1 MQKKQIFQ
9 LVLLA
14 VGAVLAAVIGF
25 WLVPVSNYVKARTAP
40 LDETILEAES
50 STREVVTISDTELSQ
65 LISGELTLDALAD
78 LPGVITVEPG
88 GSTAGAA
95 QSGGA
100 ANGSPADET
109 SASAIAESEASSDAA
124 SREAQADAE
133 TPAQSSA
140 VSGSTGTS
148 GNASLSE
155 AAYEGE
161 VKALVQQLYAVK
173 GRAEGGLNACIA
185 SAKAEYKSLP
195 PEQQTRSRK
204 IAICM
209 SKAGQLSALQASCDS
224 EVNRIVSQMRSVLK
238 ANGQSTRP
246 GRPGHEQLQE
256 PEERPAG
263 GSDEPALRLSRF
275 LITLWRNQRGTTHI
289 FAARCGKR
297 RFPAL
302 AGRCAPDAADHPN
315 HFGSGRPGN
324 HLYGCLPGAD
334 RTEQR
339 RPGSALL
346 R

>member
-25 WLVPVSNYVKARTAP
+25 WLVPVSNYIKARTAP

-78 LPGVITVEPG
+78 LPGVITVKPADT
-88 GSTAGAA
+88 TAGAA
-95 QSGGA
+95 QSGA
-100 ANGSPADET
+100 ANSSPADES
-109 SASAIAESEASSDAA
+109 SASAMAESEASSDAA

-140 VSGSTGTS
+140 VSGSTDTS

-238 ANGQSTRP
+238 ANGQST
-246 GRPGHEQLQE
+246 
-256 PEERPAG
+256 
-263 GSDEPALRLSRF
+263 
-275 LITLWRNQRGTTHI
+275 
-289 FAARCGKR
+289 
-297 RFPAL
+297 AL
-302 AGRCAPDAADHPN
+302 ADQAMSSYKSQKSARRAALM
-315 HFGSGRPGN
+315 SQ
-324 HLYGCLPGAD
+324 LYG
-334 RTEQR
+334 
-339 RPGSALL
+339 
-346 R
+346 

>member
-25 WLVPVSNYVKARTAP
+25 WLVPVSNYIKARTAP

-78 LPGVITVEPG
+78 LPGVITVKPADT
-88 GSTAGAA
+88 TAGAA
-95 QSGGA
+95 QSGA
-100 ANGSPADET
+100 ANSSPSDES
-109 SASAIAESEASSDAA
+109 SASAMAESEASSDAA

-140 VSGSTGTS
+140 VSGSTDTS

-238 ANGQSTRP
+238 ANGQST
-246 GRPGHEQLQE
+246 
-256 PEERPAG
+256 
-263 GSDEPALRLSRF
+263 
-275 LITLWRNQRGTTHI
+275 
-289 FAARCGKR
+289 
-297 RFPAL
+297 AL
-302 AGRCAPDAADHPN
+302 ADQAMSSYKSQKSARRAALM
-315 HFGSGRPGN
+315 SQ
-324 HLYGCLPGAD
+324 LYG
-334 RTEQR
+334 
-339 RPGSALL
+339 
-346 R
+346 

>member
-25 WLVPVSNYVKARTAP
+25 WLVPVSNYIKGRTAP

-65 LISGELTLDALAD
+65 LISGDLTLDALAD
-78 LPGVITVEPG
+78 LPGVITVKPVG
-88 GSTAGAA
+88 TTAGAA

-100 ANGSPADET
+100 ANRSPSDET
-109 SASAIAESEASSDAA
+109 SASAIAESEASSDDAA

-173 GRAEGGLNACIA
+173 GRAESGLNACIA

-238 ANGQSTRP
+238 ANGQST
-246 GRPGHEQLQE
+246 
-256 PEERPAG
+256 
-263 GSDEPALRLSRF
+263 
-275 LITLWRNQRGTTHI
+275 
-289 FAARCGKR
+289 
-297 RFPAL
+297 AL
-302 AGRCAPDAADHPN
+302 ADQAMSSYKSQKSARRAALM
-315 HFGSGRPGN
+315 SQ
-324 HLYGCLPGAD
+324 LYG
-334 RTEQR
+334 
-339 RPGSALL
+339 
-346 R
+346 

>member
-25 WLVPVSNYVKARTAP
+25 WLVPVSNYIKGRTAP
-40 LDETILEAES
+40 LDTTILQAEN
-50 STREVVTISDTELSQ
+50 STQEVVTISDTELSQ

-78 LPGVITVEPG
+78 LPGVVTVEPADT
-88 GSTAGAA
+88 TADAA
-95 QSGGA
+95 QGGA
-100 ANGSPADET
+100 ANSSLADET

-238 ANGQSTRP
+238 ANGQST
-246 GRPGHEQLQE
+246 
-256 PEERPAG
+256 
-263 GSDEPALRLSRF
+263 
-275 LITLWRNQRGTTHI
+275 
-289 FAARCGKR
+289 
-297 RFPAL
+297 AL
-302 AGRCAPDAADHPN
+302 ADQAMSSYKSQKSARRAALM
-315 HFGSGRPGN
+315 SQ
-324 HLYGCLPGAD
+324 LYG
-334 RTEQR
+334 
-339 RPGSALL
+339 
-346 R
+346 

>member
-25 WLVPVSNYVKARTAP
+25 WLVPVSNYIKARTAP

-50 STREVVTISDTELSQ
+50 STQEVVTISDTELSQ

-78 LPGVITVEPG
+78 LPGVITVEPVG
-88 GSTAGAA
+88 TTAGAA
-95 QSGGA
+95 QGGGA
-100 ANGSPADET
+100 ANRSPADET

-140 VSGSTGTS
+140 VSTS

-238 ANGQSTRP
+238 ANGQST
-246 GRPGHEQLQE
+246 
-256 PEERPAG
+256 
-263 GSDEPALRLSRF
+263 
-275 LITLWRNQRGTTHI
+275 
-289 FAARCGKR
+289 
-297 RFPAL
+297 AL
-302 AGRCAPDAADHPN
+302 ADQAMSSYKSQKSARRAALM
-315 HFGSGRPGN
+315 SQ
-324 HLYGCLPGAD
+324 LYG
-334 RTEQR
+334 
-339 RPGSALL
+339 
-346 R
+346 

>member
-25 WLVPVSNYVKARTAP
+25 WLVPVSNYIKGRTAP

-65 LISGELTLDALAD
+65 LISGDLTLDALAD
-78 LPGVITVEPG
+78 LPGVITVEPVG
-88 GSTAGAA
+88 TTAGAD
-95 QSGGA
+95 QGGA

-140 VSGSTGTS
+140 VSGSTGAS

-173 GRAEGGLNACIA
+173 GRAESGLNACIA

-238 ANGQSTRP
+238 ANGQST
-246 GRPGHEQLQE
+246 
-256 PEERPAG
+256 
-263 GSDEPALRLSRF
+263 
-275 LITLWRNQRGTTHI
+275 
-289 FAARCGKR
+289 
-297 RFPAL
+297 AL
-302 AGRCAPDAADHPN
+302 ADQAMSSYKSQKSARRAALM
-315 HFGSGRPGN
+315 SQ
-324 HLYGCLPGAD
+324 LYG
-334 RTEQR
+334 
-339 RPGSALL
+339 
-346 R
+346 

>member
-25 WLVPVSNYVKARTAP
+25 WLVPVSNYIKARTAP

-65 LISGELTLDALAD
+65 LISGDLTLDALAD
-78 LPGVITVEPG
+78 LPGVITVEPVG
-88 GSTAGAA
+88 TTAGAA

-100 ANGSPADET
+100 ANRSPADEA

-133 TPAQSSA
+133 TPAQSGA
-140 VSGSTGTS
+140 VSGSTGAS

-209 SKAGQLSALQASCDS
+209 SKAGQLSALQSSCDS

-238 ANGQSTRP
+238 ANGQST
-246 GRPGHEQLQE
+246 
-256 PEERPAG
+256 
-263 GSDEPALRLSRF
+263 
-275 LITLWRNQRGTTHI
+275 
-289 FAARCGKR
+289 
-297 RFPAL
+297 AL
-302 AGRCAPDAADHPN
+302 ADQAMSSYKSQKSARRAALM
-315 HFGSGRPGN
+315 SQ
-324 HLYGCLPGAD
+324 LYG
-334 RTEQR
+334 
-339 RPGSALL
+339 
-346 R
+346 

>member
-25 WLVPVSNYVKARTAP
+25 WLVPVSNYIKARTAP

-50 STREVVTISDTELSQ
+50 STQEVVTISDTELSQ
-65 LISGELTLDALAD
+65 LISGELSLDALAD
-78 LPGVITVEPG
+78 LPGVITVEPVG
-88 GSTAGAA
+88 ATADAA
-95 QSGGA
+95 QGGA
-100 ANGSPADET
+100 ANSSPADET

-133 TPAQSSA
+133 TPAQTSA
-140 VSGSTGTS
+140 VSGSTEAS

-238 ANGQSTRP
+238 ANGQST
-246 GRPGHEQLQE
+246 
-256 PEERPAG
+256 
-263 GSDEPALRLSRF
+263 
-275 LITLWRNQRGTTHI
+275 
-289 FAARCGKR
+289 
-297 RFPAL
+297 AL
-302 AGRCAPDAADHPN
+302 ADQAMSSYKSQKSARRAALM
-315 HFGSGRPGN
+315 SQ
-324 HLYGCLPGAD
+324 LYG
-334 RTEQR
+334 
-339 RPGSALL
+339 
-346 R
+346 

>member
-78 LPGVITVEPG
+78 LPGVITVEPVG
-88 GSTAGAA
+88 TTAGAA

-100 ANGSPADET
+100 
-109 SASAIAESEASSDAA
+109 ASAIAESEASSDAA

-140 VSGSTGTS
+140 VSGSAGTS

-238 ANGQSTRP
+238 ANGQST
-246 GRPGHEQLQE
+246 
-256 PEERPAG
+256 
-263 GSDEPALRLSRF
+263 
-275 LITLWRNQRGTTHI
+275 
-289 FAARCGKR
+289 
-297 RFPAL
+297 AL
-302 AGRCAPDAADHPN
+302 ADQAMSSYKSQKSARRAALM
-315 HFGSGRPGN
+315 SQ
-324 HLYGCLPGAD
+324 LYG
-334 RTEQR
+334 
-339 RPGSALL
+339 
-346 R
+346 

>member
-25 WLVPVSNYVKARTAP
+25 WLVPVSNYIKARTAP

-88 GSTAGAA
+88 G
-95 QSGGA
+95 A
-100 ANGSPADET
+100 ANRSPADET

-140 VSGSTGTS
+140 VSGSTGAS

-173 GRAEGGLNACIA
+173 GRAESGLNACIA

-238 ANGQSTRP
+238 ANGQST
-246 GRPGHEQLQE
+246 
-256 PEERPAG
+256 
-263 GSDEPALRLSRF
+263 
-275 LITLWRNQRGTTHI
+275 
-289 FAARCGKR
+289 
-297 RFPAL
+297 AL
-302 AGRCAPDAADHPN
+302 ADQAMSSYKSQKSARRAALM
-315 HFGSGRPGN
+315 SQ
-324 HLYGCLPGAD
+324 LYG
-334 RTEQR
+334 
-339 RPGSALL
+339 
-346 R
+346 

>member
-25 WLVPVSNYVKARTAP
+25 WLVPVSNYIKGRTAP
-40 LDETILEAES
+40 LDTTILQAEN
-50 STREVVTISDTELSQ
+50 STQEVVTISDAELSQ

-78 LPGVITVEPG
+78 LPGVITVEHNPTG
-88 GSTAGAA
+88 TAG
-95 QSGGA
+95 
-100 ANGSPADET
+100 T
-109 SASAIAESEASSDAA
+109 AESTSSGTEELPGAEGSAASGEASSDAA
-124 SREAQADAE
+124 SREAQDDAE

-155 AAYEGE
+155 ATYEGE

-238 ANGQSTRP
+238 ANGQST
-246 GRPGHEQLQE
+246 
-256 PEERPAG
+256 
-263 GSDEPALRLSRF
+263 
-275 LITLWRNQRGTTHI
+275 
-289 FAARCGKR
+289 
-297 RFPAL
+297 AL
-302 AGRCAPDAADHPN
+302 ADQAMSSYKSQKSARRAALM
-315 HFGSGRPGN
+315 SQ
-324 HLYGCLPGAD
+324 LYG
-334 RTEQR
+334 
-339 RPGSALL
+339 
-346 R
+346 

>member
-78 LPGVITVEPG
+78 LPGVEPVG
-88 GSTAGAA
+88 TTAGAA

-100 ANGSPADET
+100 ANRSPADET

-133 TPAQSSA
+133 TPTQTSA

-238 ANGQSTRP
+238 ANGQST
-246 GRPGHEQLQE
+246 
-256 PEERPAG
+256 
-263 GSDEPALRLSRF
+263 
-275 LITLWRNQRGTTHI
+275 
-289 FAARCGKR
+289 
-297 RFPAL
+297 AL
-302 AGRCAPDAADHPN
+302 ADQAMSSYKSQKSARRAALM
-315 HFGSGRPGN
+315 SQ
-324 HLYGCLPGAD
+324 LYG
-334 RTEQR
+334 
-339 RPGSALL
+339 
-346 R
+346 

>member
-25 WLVPVSNYVKARTAP
+25 WLVPVSNYIKGRTAP
-40 LDETILEAES
+40 LDTTILQAEN
-50 STREVVTISDTELSQ
+50 STQEVVTISDTELSQ

-78 LPGVITVEPG
+78 LPGVITVEHNPTG
-88 GSTAGAA
+88 TTGT
-95 QSGGA
+95 
-100 ANGSPADET
+100 
-109 SASAIAESEASSDAA
+109 AESTSSGTEELPGAEGSAASGEASSEAA
-124 SREAQADAE
+124 SREAQDDAE

-238 ANGQSTRP
+238 ANGQST
-246 GRPGHEQLQE
+246 
-256 PEERPAG
+256 
-263 GSDEPALRLSRF
+263 
-275 LITLWRNQRGTTHI
+275 
-289 FAARCGKR
+289 
-297 RFPAL
+297 AL
-302 AGRCAPDAADHPN
+302 ADQAMSSYKSQKSARRAALM
-315 HFGSGRPGN
+315 SQ
-324 HLYGCLPGAD
+324 LYG
-334 RTEQR
+334 
-339 RPGSALL
+339 
-346 R
+346 

>member
-65 LISGELTLDALAD
+65 LISGDLTLDALAD
-78 LPGVITVEPG
+78 LPGVITVKPVG
-88 GSTAGAA
+88 TTAGAA

-100 ANGSPADET
+100 ANRSPADET

-140 VSGSTGTS
+140 VSGST

-238 ANGQSTRP
+238 ANGQST
-246 GRPGHEQLQE
+246 
-256 PEERPAG
+256 
-263 GSDEPALRLSRF
+263 
-275 LITLWRNQRGTTHI
+275 
-289 FAARCGKR
+289 
-297 RFPAL
+297 AL
-302 AGRCAPDAADHPN
+302 ADQAMSSYKSQKSARRAALM
-315 HFGSGRPGN
+315 SQ
-324 HLYGCLPGAD
+324 LYG
-334 RTEQR
+334 
-339 RPGSALL
+339 
-346 R
+346 

>member
-25 WLVPVSNYVKARTAP
+25 WLVPVSNYIKARTAP

-78 LPGVITVEPG
+78 LPGVITVEPVG
-88 GSTAGAA
+88 TTAGAA

-100 ANGSPADET
+100 ANRSPADET
-109 SASAIAESEASSDAA
+109 SASATESEASSDAA

-133 TPAQSSA
+133 TPTQTSA

-173 GRAEGGLNACIA
+173 GRAESGLNACIA

-238 ANGQSTRP
+238 ANGQST
-246 GRPGHEQLQE
+246 
-256 PEERPAG
+256 
-263 GSDEPALRLSRF
+263 
-275 LITLWRNQRGTTHI
+275 
-289 FAARCGKR
+289 
-297 RFPAL
+297 AL
-302 AGRCAPDAADHPN
+302 ADQAMSSYKSQKSARRAALM
-315 HFGSGRPGN
+315 SQ
-324 HLYGCLPGAD
+324 LYG
-334 RTEQR
+334 
-339 RPGSALL
+339 
-346 R
+346 

>member
-78 LPGVITVEPG
+78 LPGVITVKPVG
-88 GSTAGAA
+88 TTAGAA
-95 QSGGA
+95 QGGGA
-100 ANGSPADET
+100 ANRSPADES

-140 VSGSTGTS
+140 VSTS

-238 ANGQSTRP
+238 ANGQST
-246 GRPGHEQLQE
+246 
-256 PEERPAG
+256 
-263 GSDEPALRLSRF
+263 
-275 LITLWRNQRGTTHI
+275 
-289 FAARCGKR
+289 
-297 RFPAL
+297 AL
-302 AGRCAPDAADHPN
+302 ADQAMSSYKSQKSARRAALM
-315 HFGSGRPGN
+315 SQ
-324 HLYGCLPGAD
+324 LYG
-334 RTEQR
+334 
-339 RPGSALL
+339 
-346 R
+346 

>member
-25 WLVPVSNYVKARTAP
+25 WLVPVSNYIKARTAP

-78 LPGVITVEPG
+78 LPGVITVKPADT
-88 GSTAGAA
+88 TAGAA
-95 QSGGA
+95 QSGA
-100 ANGSPADET
+100 ANSSPADES
-109 SASAIAESEASSDAA
+109 SASAMAESEASSDAA

-140 VSGSTGTS
+140 VSGSTDTS

-195 PEQQTRSRK
+195 PKQQTRSRK

-238 ANGQSTRP
+238 ANGQST
-246 GRPGHEQLQE
+246 
-256 PEERPAG
+256 
-263 GSDEPALRLSRF
+263 
-275 LITLWRNQRGTTHI
+275 
-289 FAARCGKR
+289 
-297 RFPAL
+297 AL
-302 AGRCAPDAADHPN
+302 ADQAMSSYKSQKSARRAALM
-315 HFGSGRPGN
+315 SQ
-324 HLYGCLPGAD
+324 LYG
-334 RTEQR
+334 
-339 RPGSALL
+339 
-346 R
+346 

>member
-1 MQKKQIFQ
+1 MQKKQVFKT
-9 LVLLA
+9 VLLVA
-14 VGAVLAAVIGF
+14 GAVLAAGVGF
-25 WLVPVSNYVKARTAP
+25 WLVPVSNYIKGRTAP
-40 LDETILEAES
+40 LDTTILQAEN

-65 LISGELTLDALAD
+65 LISGDLTLDALAD
-78 LPGVITVEPG
+78 LPGVITVEPAG
-88 GSTAGAA
+88 TTAGAA

-100 ANGSPADET
+100 ANRSPADET
-109 SASAIAESEASSDAA
+109 SASAIAESEASDAA

-140 VSGSTGTS
+140 VSGTSGTS

-173 GRAEGGLNACIA
+173 GRAESGLNACIA

-238 ANGQSTRP
+238 ANGQST
-246 GRPGHEQLQE
+246 
-256 PEERPAG
+256 
-263 GSDEPALRLSRF
+263 
-275 LITLWRNQRGTTHI
+275 
-289 FAARCGKR
+289 
-297 RFPAL
+297 AL
-302 AGRCAPDAADHPN
+302 ADQAMSSYKSQKSARRAALM
-315 HFGSGRPGN
+315 SQ
-324 HLYGCLPGAD
+324 LYG
-334 RTEQR
+334 
-339 RPGSALL
+339 
-346 R
+346 

>member
-25 WLVPVSNYVKARTAP
+25 WLVPVSNYIKARTAP
-40 LDETILEAES
+40 LDTTILQAEN
-50 STREVVTISDTELSQ
+50 STQEVVTISDAELSQ
-65 LISGELTLDALAD
+65 LISGELTLDSLAK
-78 LPGVITVEPG
+78 LPGVITVEHNPTG
-88 GSTAGAA
+88 TAG
-95 QSGGA
+95 
-100 ANGSPADET
+100 T
-109 SASAIAESEASSDAA
+109 AESTSSGTEELPGAEDSAASGEASSDAA
-124 SREAQADAE
+124 SREAQTDAE

-173 GRAEGGLNACIA
+173 GRAESGLNACIA

-238 ANGQSTRP
+238 ANGQST
-246 GRPGHEQLQE
+246 
-256 PEERPAG
+256 
-263 GSDEPALRLSRF
+263 
-275 LITLWRNQRGTTHI
+275 
-289 FAARCGKR
+289 
-297 RFPAL
+297 AL
-302 AGRCAPDAADHPN
+302 ADQAMSSYKSQKSARRAALM
-315 HFGSGRPGN
+315 SQ
-324 HLYGCLPGAD
+324 LYG
-334 RTEQR
+334 
-339 RPGSALL
+339 
-346 R
+346 

>member
-78 LPGVITVEPG
+78 LPGVITVEPVG
-88 GSTAGAA
+88 TTAGAA

-100 ANGSPADET
+100 ANRSPADET
-109 SASAIAESEASSDAA
+109 SASSDAA

-148 GNASLSE
+148 GNVSLSE

-238 ANGQSTRP
+238 ANGQST
-246 GRPGHEQLQE
+246 
-256 PEERPAG
+256 
-263 GSDEPALRLSRF
+263 
-275 LITLWRNQRGTTHI
+275 
-289 FAARCGKR
+289 
-297 RFPAL
+297 AL
-302 AGRCAPDAADHPN
+302 ADQAMSSYKSQKSARRAALM
-315 HFGSGRPGN
+315 SQ
-324 HLYGCLPGAD
+324 LYG
-334 RTEQR
+334 
-339 RPGSALL
+339 
-346 R
+346 

>member
-50 STREVVTISDTELSQ
+50 STQEVVTISDTELSQ

-78 LPGVITVEPG
+78 LPGVITVEPVG
-88 GSTAGAA
+88 TTAGAA

-100 ANGSPADET
+100 ANRSPADET
-109 SASAIAESEASSDAA
+109 SASATESEASSDAA

-173 GRAEGGLNACIA
+173 GRAESGLNACIA

-238 ANGQSTRP
+238 ANGQST
-246 GRPGHEQLQE
+246 
-256 PEERPAG
+256 
-263 GSDEPALRLSRF
+263 
-275 LITLWRNQRGTTHI
+275 
-289 FAARCGKR
+289 
-297 RFPAL
+297 AL
-302 AGRCAPDAADHPN
+302 ADQAMSSYKSQKSARRAALM
-315 HFGSGRPGN
+315 SQ
-324 HLYGCLPGAD
+324 LYG
-334 RTEQR
+334 
-339 RPGSALL
+339 
-346 R
+346 

>member
-1 MQKKQIFQ
+1 MQKKQFFQ

-25 WLVPVSNYVKARTAP
+25 WLVPVSNYIKARTAP

-65 LISGELTLDALAD
+65 LISGDLTLDALAD

-88 GSTAGAA
+88 GTTAGAA

-109 SASAIAESEASSDAA
+109 SASATESEASSDAA

-148 GNASLSE
+148 DNSSLSE

-173 GRAEGGLNACIA
+173 GRAESGLNACIA

-238 ANGQSTRP
+238 ANGQST
-246 GRPGHEQLQE
+246 
-256 PEERPAG
+256 
-263 GSDEPALRLSRF
+263 
-275 LITLWRNQRGTTHI
+275 
-289 FAARCGKR
+289 
-297 RFPAL
+297 AL
-302 AGRCAPDAADHPN
+302 ADQAMSSYKSQKSARRAALM
-315 HFGSGRPGN
+315 SQ
-324 HLYGCLPGAD
+324 LYG
-334 RTEQR
+334 
-339 RPGSALL
+339 
-346 R
+346 